1 MPFFHYGRKINN
13 SIQPTSGAYFYY
25 DPGNT
30 NSYNGGTTLA
40 DLSGNNNNAT
50 VFNSPIHTSGTGG
63 YFTFDGND
71 DYILSPNIDNSGDER
86 HTVEVWI
93 YPTSTNLSIWSDL
106 GQTTPNVSYHF
117 AGAQIYMVGPV
128 HQIVSALWAGTS
140 TQRGTNYASFT
151 SPLNKW
157 QQVVRVYDG
166 SKIIPYYNGIKGT
179 EENVSFD
186 SPTDGTGSSGTGWYL
201 AFGSTDTTT
210 YNSTIANQ
218 FAGRYGVI
226 RYYKTALSDSEI
238 LQNFEADKNKYGL

>member
-1 MPFFHYGRKINN
+1 M
-13 SIQPTSGAYFYY
+13 
-25 DPGNT
+25 
-30 NSYNGGTTLA
+30 
-40 DLSGNNNNAT
+40 
-50 VFNSPIHTSGTGG
+50 
-63 YFTFDGND
+63 
-71 DYILSPNIDNSGDER
+71 
-86 HTVEVWI
+86 EVWI
-93 YPTSTNLSIWSDL
+93 YPTSTDLSIWSDL
-106 GQTTPNVSYHF
+106 GQTTPNVIYHF

-186 SPTDGTGSSGTGWYL
+186 SPTDGTGSPGTGWYL

-218 FAGRYGVI
+218 FAGRYGLI